1 MQNPVR
7 FVRKL
12 PFALV
17 TDFDGTV
24 SRHDFF
30 ELAVARF
37 VKEDAPD
44 YWREY
49 VAGRLTH
56 FEAMRDIYAHIR
68 CDEQT
73 LAQTVRDMEVDPK
86 LGSAVEALR
95 RAGWDVIVV
104 SAGCDW
110 YIARHLQDAGVE
122 LTVHTNPSA
131 FRPGNGLHME
141 LPLDSPFLSVTHG
154 VDKEAVVRDALGR
167 YERVAFA
174 GNGQPDLGAA
184 LVAHPE
190 LRFARGW
197 LARELE
203 RRGEPFRR
211 FRWWSEIAQ
220 SLAPGYEEE
229 IRK

>member
-1 MQNPVR
+1 VK
-7 FVRKL
+7 KL

-30 ELAVARF
+30 ELAVERF

-44 YWREY
+44 YWQEY

-68 CDEQT
+68 CDEKT
-73 LAQTVRDMEVDPK
+73 LEQTVRDMQVDPN
-86 LGSAVEALR
+86 LGSAVEILR
-95 RAGWDVIVV
+95 RGGWEVIVV

-110 YIARHLQDAGVE
+110 YIMKHLLEAGVE
-122 LTVHTNPSA
+122 LTVHTNRSSFDPWH
-131 FRPGNGLHME
+131 GLRME
-141 LPLDSPFLSVTHG
+141 LPVDSPFLSLTHG
-154 VDKEAVVRDALGR
+154 VDKQAVVRDAQRR

-174 GNGQPDLGAA
+174 GNGQPDLEAA
-184 LVAHPE
+184 TIVDPS

-211 FRWWSEIAQ
+211 FRWWSEIADM
-220 SLAPGYEEE
+220 LAPALNW
-229 IRK
+229 RR

>member
-1 MQNPVR
+1 
-7 FVRKL
+7 
-12 PFALV
+12 LV

-30 ELAVARF
+30 ELAVGRF

-49 VAGRLTH
+49 AAGRITH

-68 CDEQT
+68 CDEETLEQT
-73 LAQTVRDMEVDPK
+73 IRDMEVDPDF
-86 LGSAVEALR
+86 GSAVDALR

-110 YIARHLQDAGVE
+110 YIARHLQTAGVE

-131 FRPGNGLHME
+131 FHPERGLIME
-141 LPLDSPFLSVTHG
+141 LPLDSPFLSLTHG
-154 VDKEAVVRDALGR
+154 VNKEAVLRDAQAR

-184 LVAHPE
+184 LAADPG

-197 LARELE
+197 LAHELE

-211 FRWWSEIAQ
+211 FRRWSEIARM
-220 SLAPGYEEE
+220 LAPGYRENVTPMPVV
-229 IRK
+229 